1 MDSMSESFED
11 LFRQEDTKKM
21 RRLTPG
27 QKISATIV
35 GISGESV
42 FLDVGGK
49 SEGVMNSA
57 EITGKD
63 GELTKGVGD
72 TVDVYFL
79 KSRSSESIF
88 TTRVGSGSNADHLE
102 EAWRSGIP
110 VEGFV
115 KAEIKGG
122 FEITMG
128 GNIRAF
134 CPFSQMSL
142 RRVVDPA
149 QEFIGTHMVFRITRF
164 EENGRNI
171 VVSARAIQEEERER
185 QKELM
190 KTSLQEGQTVQGTV
204 TSIRDFGAFIDI
216 GGIDALIP
224 ISEIGWSR
232 VENIAEHLSVGQQVT
247 AVIKSLDWQKDRIS
261 VSLKE
266 TLADPWENIGMRFPE
281 GSTSPGKVA
290 RLTQFGA
297 FVTLAPGIDGL
308 VHISKLGG
316 GRRIHHPREVLEVD
330 QNIDVKIESIDEAAR
345 KISLAP
351 ADYVSP
357 EAQEDVE
364 KTEYRKYIE
373 KSGSSSSAGQ
383 ATGSLGELLKARMA
397 EKKSR

>member
-1 MDSMSESFED
+1 
-11 LFRQEDTKKM
+11 
-21 RRLTPG
+21 
-27 QKISATIV
+27 
-35 GISGESV
+35 
-42 FLDVGGK
+42 
-49 SEGVMNSA
+49 
-57 EITGKD
+57 
-63 GELTKGVGD
+63 
-72 TVDVYFL
+72 
-79 KSRSSESIF
+79 
-88 TTRVGSGSNADHLE
+88 
-102 EAWRSGIP
+102 
-110 VEGFV
+110 
-115 KAEIKGG
+115 
-122 FEITMG
+122 
-128 GNIRAF
+128 
-134 CPFSQMSL
+134 MSL

-204 TSIRDFGAFIDI
+204 TSVRDFGAFIDI

-281 GSTSPGKVA
+281 GSTIPGKVA

-308 VHISKLGG
+308 IHISKLGG

-373 KSGSSSSAGQ
+373 KGSSSSSAGQ

>member
-1 MDSMSESFED
+1 MDTMSESFED
-11 LFRQEDTKKM
+11 LFRQEDPKKM

-27 QKISATIV
+27 QKITATIV

-49 SEGVMNSA
+49 SEGVMNTA
-57 EITGKD
+57 EITGKE
-63 GELTKGVGD
+63 GELIKAIGD

-79 KSRSSESIF
+79 KSRSAESLF
-88 TTRVGSGSNADHLE
+88 TTRIGSGSNADHLE

-110 VEGFV
+110 VEGLV

-142 RRVVDPA
+142 RRVTDPA
-149 QEFIGTHMVFRITRF
+149 LEFIDTRMVFRITRF
-164 EENGRNI
+164 EEGGRNI

-185 QKELM
+185 QKDLL
-190 KTSLQEGQTVQGTV
+190 KISLQEGQTVQGTI
-204 TSIRDFGAFIDI
+204 TSIREFGAFIDI

-232 VENIAEHLSVGQQVT
+232 VDNIAEYLSVGQEVT
-247 AVIKSLDWQKDRIS
+247 AVIKSLDWEKDRIS
-261 VSLKE
+261 VSLRA
-266 TLADPWENIGMRFPE
+266 TLADPWDSVQAQFPE
-281 GSTSPGKVA
+281 GSTHPGKVA

-316 GRRIHHPREVLEVD
+316 GRRIHHPREILEVD
-330 QNIDVKIESIDEAAR
+330 QNIDVKVESVDSTAR

-351 ADYVSP
+351 ADYISP
-357 EAQEDVE
+357 EAEKDVE
-364 KTEYRKYIE
+364 KTEYRQYIE
-373 KSGSSSSAGQ
+373 KTKPASAAQ
-383 ATGSLGELLKARMA
+383 ATGSLGELLKARLA
-397 EKKSR
+397 EKKTR

>member
-1 MDSMSESFED
+1 MDTMSESFEE
-11 LFRQEDTKKM
+11 LLRQEDPKKM
-21 RRLTPG
+21 RRLAPG
-27 QKISATIV
+27 QKITATIV

-42 FLDVGGK
+42 FLDVGSK

-57 EITGKD
+57 EITGKE
-63 GELTKGVGD
+63 GELTKAIGD

-79 KSRSSESIF
+79 KSRSSESLF
-88 TTRVGSGSNADHLE
+88 TTRIGSGSNADHLE

-110 VEGFV
+110 IEGLV
-115 KAEIKGG
+115 KSEIKGG

-142 RRVVDPA
+142 RRVTDPA
-149 QEFIGTHMVFRITRF
+149 LEFIDTRMVFRITRF
-164 EENGRNI
+164 EEGGRNI

-185 QKELM
+185 QKDLL

-204 TSIRDFGAFIDI
+204 TSIREFGAFIDI

-232 VENIAEHLSVGQQVT
+232 VDNIAEYLSVGQEVK
-247 AVIKSLDWQKDRIS
+247 AIIKSLDWEKNRIS
-261 VSLKE
+261 ASLRE
-266 TLADPWENIGMRFPE
+266 TLADPWDSVQAQFPE
-281 GSTSPGKVA
+281 GSTHPGKVA

-316 GRRIHHPREVLEVD
+316 GRRIHHPREVLEVE
-330 QNIDVKIESIDEAAR
+330 QNIDVIVESIDTTGR

-357 EAQEDVE
+357 EVQENVE
-364 KTEYRKYIE
+364 KTEYRHYIE
-373 KSGSSSSAGQ
+373 KSKPAPTQQS
-383 ATGSLGELLKARMA
+383 TGSLGELLKARMA
-397 EKKSR
+397 EKKTR

>member
-1 MDSMSESFED
+1 MDTMSESFED
-11 LFRQEDTKKM
+11 LLRQEDSKKM
-21 RRLTPG
+21 RRLVPG
-27 QKISATIV
+27 QKITATIV

-57 EITGKD
+57 EITGKE
-63 GELTKGVGD
+63 GELTRVVGD
-72 TVDVYFL
+72 TVEVYFL
-79 KSRSSESIF
+79 KSRSSESLF
-88 TTRVGSGSNADHLE
+88 TTRLGSGSNADHLE

-110 VEGFV
+110 VEGLV

-142 RRVVDPA
+142 RRVTDPA
-149 QEFIGTHMVFRITRF
+149 LEYIDTRMLFRITRF
-164 EENGRNI
+164 EEGGRNI
-171 VVSARAIQEEERER
+171 VVSARALQEEERER

-190 KTSLQEGQTVQGTV
+190 KTSLQEGQTIQGTV

-232 VENIAEHLSVGQQVT
+232 VDNIAEYLAVGQEVT
-247 AVIKSLDWQKDRIS
+247 AVIKSLDWEKDRIS
-261 VSLKE
+261 VSLKD
-266 TLADPWENIGMRFPE
+266 TLADPWENVQVRFPE
-281 GSTSPGKVA
+281 GSCQAGKVA
-290 RLTQFGA
+290 RLTPFGA

-316 GRRIHHPREVLEVD
+316 GRRIHHPREALEVD
-330 QNIDVKIESIDEAAR
+330 QNIEVRVESVDAASR

-351 ADYVSP
+351 SDYVSP
-357 EAQEDVE
+357 EAEEDVE

-373 KSGSSSSAGQ
+373 KSKPAPAE
-383 ATGSLGELLKARMA
+383 ATGSLGELLKARLA